1 MDYQV
6 IIRKSVS
13 AQGFMP
19 SMAELLI
26 YLYGEPHRHYHGL
39 VHLAQLI
46 ERVKDKGIKL
56 SYVQW
61 LALYFH
67 DAVSNLTR
75 PKGENERQSAE
86 LLRVVGPAYHVTHAD
101 IQKAMAIILDTIDH
115 QPTAEGSGLV
125 LDLDMAGLAK
135 PWEDF
140 LDDSVLVYRE
150 VESLVTWEEYGV
162 KRADFFRATM
172 AHDRIFHTPEF
183 QQEEKLARE
192 NMQRVVDSATK

>member
-1 MDYQV
+1 MDHQA

-13 AQGFMP
+13 AQGFLP
-19 SMAELLI
+19 AMADLLI

-46 ERVKDKGIKL
+46 ERVRDKGIKL

-86 LLRVVGPAYHVTHAD
+86 MLRAIGARYYIGTSD
-101 IQKAMAIILDTIDH
+101 IQKATGIILDTIDH
-115 QPTAEGSGLV
+115 QPTVEGSAIV

-140 LDDSVLVYRE
+140 LDDSVLVYKE
-150 VESLVTWEEYGV
+150 VESLVTWEEYSIR
-162 KRADFFRATM
+162 RAKFFESVLINQN
-172 AHDRIFHTPEF
+172 IFHTPEF
-183 QQEEKLARE
+183 AQEEVLARA
-192 NMQRVVDSATK
+192 NMQRVINK